1 MRNFFSYARQ
11 DPERPA
17 VITADGV
24 TITYGQTLA
33 DANRV
38 SNLIL
43 SRGVRPGE
51 TVAALLPNSY
61 EMLAVQRGVLQLPLY
76 FTPVNWHLTAR
87 EVSYILRD
95 SGARLVFVTDTY
107 EDLVRSAVRDAGLD
121 QSMVVVIGHA
131 SGPDGGRLTGA
142 IDGVAA
148 TTPEGQAAGQRMLY
162 TSGTTGRPKAVRR
175 ALTGASPEQASV
187 AAVERAALYQ
197 ADHEDGRY
205 LSVAPLYHAAPLSY
219 ADQALDVGHTVV
231 IMGKWS
237 AADALDLI
245 TRYRITWIYLV
256 PLMFQELLS
265 LPPEV
270 REAAD
275 TSHLRSVIH
284 TAAPCPVAVKRA
296 MIEWLGPILVE
307 IYGGTEG
314 SVTAITSEEWLRKP
328 GSVGRARK
336 NVSIKILDE
345 QGSPLPPGEVGT
357 IYFENTAL
365 PFVYLN
371 DPEKTAATRV
381 GGHVT
386 LGDIGYLDEDGY
398 LYLCDRSADLI
409 ISGGV
414 NIYPAEVEHA
424 LLELPGVR
432 DACVVG
438 RPDPHWGESVHAVVV
453 VDTPEGRE
461 ELEQRLTAGLRER
474 IAGFKVPRSFEFVGA
489 LPRSETGKLLRREVR
504 ARVVEEVT
512 RSASPSS

>member
-1 MRNFFSYARQ
+1 MRNFFSYAQ
-11 DPERPA
+11 HYPDRPA
-17 VITADGV
+17 VITPDGV
-24 TITYGQTLA
+24 TITYGQLRA

-38 SNLIL
+38 SNLVL
-43 SRGVRPGE
+43 ARGVGPGE

-87 EVSYILRD
+87 EVGYILGD
-95 SGARLVFVTDTY
+95 SGARLLFVTPGY
-107 EDLVRSAVRDAGLD
+107 GEAARAAVREAGLD
-121 QSMVVVIGHA
+121 ESMIVVVNH
-131 SGPDGGRLTGA
+131 DGGPEGGRMTGA
-142 IDGVAA
+142 VDGVGARV
-148 TTPEGQAAGQRMLY
+148 PDRLAAGQRMLY
-162 TSGTTGRPKAVRR
+162 TSGTTGRPKGVRR
-175 ALTGASPEQASV
+175 ALSGATPEQASI

-231 IMGKWS
+231 IMPKWS
-237 AADALDLI
+237 APEALTLI
-245 TRYRITWIYLV
+245 SEHRITWTYLV
-256 PLMFQELLS
+256 PLMFQELLA
-265 LPPEV
+265 LPPNV

-296 MIEWLGPILVE
+296 MIEWWGPILVE

-314 SVTAITSEEWLRKP
+314 SATAITSQEWLRKP

-336 NVSIKILDE
+336 NVSIKILD
-345 QGSPLPPGEVGT
+345 GLGRPLPPGEIGT

-371 DPEKTAATRV
+371 DPDKTAASRV

-386 LGDIGYLDEDGY
+386 LGDVGYLDEDGY
-398 LYLCDRSADLI
+398 LYLSDRGADLI

-414 NIYPAEVEHA
+414 NIYPAEIEHA
-424 LLELPGVR
+424 LLELPSVR

-453 VDTPEGRE
+453 TDATGPHED
-461 ELEQRLTAGLRER
+461 LEQRLVAGLRER
-474 IAGFKVPRSFEFVGA
+474 IAGFKVPRSFEFVTA
-489 LPRSETGKLLRREVR
+489 LPRSETGKLLRRDVR
-504 ARVVEEVT
+504 ARVIGQT
-512 RSASPSS
+512 TQSAGLSS